1 MRAGSYIIIINMS
14 KKQLHYYSRRVH
26 VINPWI
32 ILILCLISGSISVYS
47 LRQNNLKMVIL
58 RDKVIRADEQN
69 GNTEL
74 EMRNLRQF
82 VYKHMNT
89 NLASGSSPIKPPLQL
104 KNEYDRLVA
113 AQKLRLAEEKTRLST
128 EALAKCQYL
137 PGETF
142 AGGPRIPCIQSY
154 IADHSSSSMPIDSSL
169 YKFDFLSPAWSPDLA
184 GWSLLIAVML
194 FIVFIIRLALYRLL
208 KSELEAA

>member
-1 MRAGSYIIIINMS
+1 
-14 KKQLHYYSRRVH
+14 
-26 VINPWI
+26 
-32 ILILCLISGSISVYS
+32 
-47 LRQNNLKMVIL
+47 MVVL
-58 RDKVIRADEQN
+58 RDRVIKADEQN
-69 GNTEL
+69 GDIEQ

-104 KNEYDRLVA
+104 KYEYDRLVA

-142 AGGPRIPCIQSY
+142 AAGPRIPCIQTY
-154 IADHSSSSMPIDSSL
+154 ISDNSSSSMPIDGNL
-169 YKFDFLSPAWSPDLA
+169 YKFDFLSPAWTPDLA
-184 GWSLLIAVML
+184 GWSLLIAVL
-194 FIVFIIRLALYRLL
+194 FLIVFIIRLALYRLL